1 MATSE
6 EGQGS
11 RVPGRGRQGG
21 RSYPSPRHQPVG
33 QDSPVH
39 QSAGAASSGQN
50 TELSISD
57 ASSWALNGVK
67 NDKEGLSEFVNYTP
81 LCAISHHNSPNYKK
95 YLTPHIGR
103 N

>member
-33 QDSPVH
+33 QDSPVY

-67 NDKEGLSEFVNYTP
+67 NDKEGLSEFVNYTHSVQYRSIIVP
-81 LCAISHHNSPNYKK
+81 IIKN
-95 YLTPHIGR
+95 I
-103 N
+103 